1 MVLVRPWP
9 LALLCIVASLG
20 TAALPLRIALLVEL
34 AILATATMVLQ
45 GAVGGTILCGI
56 CAFLTVALVRR
67 TIEFRRREAAFVER
81 AHLAREV
88 HDVLAHSLAALQ
100 FQLQLAVRLAP
111 TEGALS
117 QALVR
122 AEHLARDGADEVRR
136 AVASLRGDAFGPDAM
151 PRLVE
156 QFHAATGIACELLIE
171 GSPRRLDAERRLT
184 LYRTTQEALANV
196 AKHGTAPV
204 TVHLRYIDG
213 LVELRVENARVGDP
227 AANGG
232 YGLIGLAERAAFVGG
247 TLDAAPTI
255 DGFRLRLRVP
265 T

>member
-1 MVLVRPWP
+1 MVLVRPWS
-9 LALLCIVASLG
+9 LALLCIVASIG
-20 TAALPLRIALLVEL
+20 TAALPLRVALVVEV
-34 AILATATMVLQ
+34 AILATATTVLR
-45 GAVGGTILCGI
+45 GAVAGTILCGI

-67 TIEFRRREAAFVER
+67 TIEFRRREAALVER

-100 FQLQLAVRLAP
+100 LQLQLAVRLAS
-111 TEGALS
+111 TDGALS

-136 AVASLRGDAFGPDAM
+136 AVASLRGDALGPEAL
-151 PRLVE
+151 PHLVE
-156 QFHAATGIACELLIE
+156 QFQAATRIACDLSIE
-171 GSPRRLDAERRLT
+171 GSPRQLDAERRLT
-184 LYRTTQEALANV
+184 LYRTAQEALANV

-204 TVHLRYIDG
+204 MVQLRYIDG
-213 LVELRVENARVGDP
+213 LVELRVENARVGDL

-232 YGLIGLAERAAFVGG
+232 YGLIGLADRAALVGG
-247 TLDAAPTI
+247 TLDATPTV